1 MTDLYLF
8 AGTGTDKVPAKM
20 GLTTCVPIEKKEGG
34 QVVFGGA
41 LCADVAP
48 MGQLSKYY
56 NFASGETEN
65 DEENKGNYMIYSE
78 GEEGRHHNNKQKY
91 KDSKEWTTHNLKF
104 FINDLIFEKNGYEIA

>member
-1 MTDLYLF
+1 M
-8 AGTGTDKVPAKM
+8 
-20 GLTTCVPIEKKEGG
+20 
-34 QVVFGGA
+34 
-41 LCADVAP
+41 
-48 MGQLSKYY
+48 SKYY